1 MGNLF
6 YNIVSFILGILAI
19 LYISLN
25 WKNNKIIFRA
35 LLIVFGT
42 LFIGLGVS
50 GFIVPEKY
58 GVFLIIGMLFLVIA
72 TVATLVVSNKWN
84 EAEKNKE
91 RM

>member
-6 YNIVSFILGILAI
+6 YNIVSFILGILALSYTI
-19 LYISLN
+19 FN
-25 WKNNKIIFRA
+25 WKSTKVIFKS
-35 LLIVFGT
+35 LLIVFSVM
-42 LFIGLGVS
+42 FVALGVL
-50 GFIVPEKY
+50 GFIIESKY
-58 GVFLIIGMLFLVIA
+58 DVFLIIGMLFLVIA

>member
-1 MGNLF
+1 MENIF
-6 YNIVSFILGILAI
+6 YNIVSFILGLLAI
-19 LYISLN
+19 LYIALN

-35 LLIVFGT
+35 LLIVYGII
-42 LFIGLGVS
+42 FIGLGVA